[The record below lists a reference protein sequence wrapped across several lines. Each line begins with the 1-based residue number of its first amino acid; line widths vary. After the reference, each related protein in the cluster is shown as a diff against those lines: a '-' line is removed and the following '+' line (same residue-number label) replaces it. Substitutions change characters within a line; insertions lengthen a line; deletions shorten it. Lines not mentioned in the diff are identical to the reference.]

1 MQYSYADHAL
11 SKRQLLNY
19 KPYFW
24 QIIPWLR
31 QACLNNIDRVY
42 VCVCLKSVCRNE
54 PFLTC
59 PWLNKGC
66 VVSPVHCFQSAL
78 SGVCVCVCVCTGWFR
93 GGERRPCTQLTILL
107 VNLTPVWDFPVQ
119 WSKTFLL
126 QWNPELS
133 NYKRNQKPSQNSMRA
148 TFSSIHC
155 QCCIAFNSW
164 PTLRGNSSKL
174 FSAYVS

>member
-1 MQYSYADHAL
+1 MQYSYADYAL

-31 QACLNNIDRVY
+31 QACLNNIDQVY
-42 VCVCLKSVCRNE
+42 VCVFEKCVQEWAISHLPMAEWGLCG
-54 PFLTC
+54 LTC
-59 PWLNKGC
+59 ALFP
-66 VVSPVHCFQSAL
+66 VSSL
-78 SGVCVCVCVCTGWFR
+78 RCVCVCTGWFR
-93 GGERRPCTQLTILL
+93 GGERRPCPQQL
-107 VNLTPVWDFPVQ
+107 VNLTLVWDFPVQ